1 MDLTRPPEPLTNRQR
16 AIVAG
21 IALVCAA
28 TRFLAVARS
37 LWDWDEVLFCL
48 GMRLYDVTNHHPH
61 PPGFPIYIGLAQI
74 ARIFAPNDFRALQSV
89 NVIAS
94 LFVFPAI
101 FFFARELRLRFTTC
115 AVAAVL
121 FAFFPNVW
129 FFGGTAFSDVPSIVL
144 VVFAAA
150 MLLRGC
156 RDANSYLIGTLL
168 LALAIGIRPQNF
180 LVGLA
185 PGLIAT
191 WHRARDSFRDVI
203 FAALI
208 GVATVVLAFG
218 TAIHATGTF
227 ERYMVTVRAH
237 GEYISRVDSFRAP
250 GRPPLWRLV
259 DRFFIK
265 QYQSPPLSIVT
276 SLFVLVSLAGAARN
290 RDRSILLNMLTFG
303 PFAIS
308 AWLMLDR
315 FSINRFSIGY
325 APMFAILAADGMAR
339 VSRGRPRIEAALGA
353 VLAGAFFVWT
363 YPGLEPV
370 RNELSPSVLAV
381 QAVKQHIDPRHD
393 QLFVAFSMTPFVEY
407 FAPNIPFIRVQEQ
420 RAMPLTTTPRRPFLL
435 TEVTSNPPQ
444 GWFFRRERERLWNI
458 ARRHYFEVEL
468 MPFAAMPQFGAG
480 WYAPERSAEDEAR
493 WMAGHSVTTLP
504 PSEGLSTLRLDFRV
518 PSETIARHP
527 QVTIALNG
535 KVLDRFP
542 VTTEANAREYEVM
555 PAAAHA
561 PNVLELSID
570 QVLNQKLAGTS
581 DDNRDLGLVM
591 RFLSFGPP

>member
-1 MDLTRPPEPLTNRQR
+1 MRLSQR
-16 AIVAG
+16 TIFWIVA
-21 IALVCAA
+21 AVCAA
-28 TRFLAVARS
+28 SRFASRART

-48 GMRLYDVTNHHPH
+48 GMRLYDVTSHHPH
-61 PPGFPIYIGLAQI
+61 PPGFPVYIGLAHI
-74 ARIFAPNDFRALQSV
+74 ARLFTPNDFRALQTI
-89 NVIAS
+89 NVIAAI
-94 LFVFPAI
+94 FVFPAI
-101 FFFARELRLRFTTC
+101 FFFARELRLRFTT
-115 AVAAVL
+115 ALVAALL

-144 VVFAAA
+144 VVVAAA

-180 LVGLA
+180 LVGLV

-191 WHRARDSFRDVI
+191 WHRARASFRDVV

-208 GVATVVLAFG
+208 GVTTVVLAFG
-218 TAIHATGTF
+218 SAIHATGSF

-250 GRPPLWRLV
+250 ERPPLWRLF

-276 SLFVLVSLAGAARN
+276 SLFVLASIIGAIRN
-290 RDRSILLNMLTFG
+290 RDRSILLNILTFA

-325 APMFAILAADGMAR
+325 APMFAILAADGVAR
-339 VSRGRPRIEAALGA
+339 VSRGREHIEATLG
-353 VLAGAFFVWT
+353 VLLAGAFFIWT
-363 YPGLEPV
+363 VPGLTPV

-381 QAVKQHIDPRHD
+381 EAVKQHIDPHRD
-393 QLFVAFSMTPFVEY
+393 QLFVGFSMTPFVEY
-407 FAPNIPFIRVQEQ
+407 FAPHMPFIRVQEQ
-420 RAMPLTTTPRRPFLL
+420 RAMPLTSTPRRPFLL
-435 TEVTSNPPQ
+435 AEVTSEHHD

-458 ARRHYFEVEL
+458 ARRHYFEVAL
-468 MPFAAMPQFGAG
+468 MPLKELPQFGAG

-504 PSEGLSTLRLDFRV
+504 PSDGPSTLRLDFRI
-518 PSETIARHP
+518 PGEMLPRQP
-527 QVTIALNG
+527 QVTVTFNG
-535 KVLDRFP
+535 KVLERFR
-542 VTTEANAREYEVM
+542 VTSDATSREYEVT
-555 PAAAHA
+555 PAPAHA
-561 PNVLELSID
+561 RNVLELSID
-570 QVLNQKLAGTS
+570 RVLNQKLAGIN
-581 DDNRDLGLVM
+581 DDNRDLGLLM
-591 RFLSFGPP
+591 RFLSFGPL

>member
-16 AIVAG
+16 ALVVAV
-21 IALVCAA
+21 ALVCAA

-61 PPGFPIYIGLAQI
+61 PPGFPIYLGLAHI
-74 ARIFAPNDFRALQSV
+74 ARFFAPSDFRALQSI
-89 NVIAS
+89 NVIAAM
-94 LFVFPAI
+94 FVFPAV

-115 AVAAVL
+115 IVAALL

-129 FFGGTAFSDVPSIVL
+129 FFGGTAFSDIPSIVL
-144 VVFAAA
+144 VLVAAA

-156 RDANSYLIGTLL
+156 RDANSYLVGTLL

-191 WHRARDSFRDVI
+191 WYRARDSFRDVV

-208 GVATVVLAFG
+208 GVATVALAFG
-218 TAIHATGTF
+218 SAIHATGSF

-250 GRPPLWRLV
+250 ERPPLWRLA

-265 QYQSPPLSIVT
+265 QYQSPPLSVVT
-276 SLFVLVSLAGAARN
+276 SLFVLASLIGAVRH
-290 RDRSILLNMLTFG
+290 RDRSILLNILTFV

-325 APMFAILAADGMAR
+325 APMFAILAADGIAR
-339 VSRGRPRIEAALGA
+339 VSRGRERIEATLG
-353 VLAGAFFVWT
+353 VLLAGAFFVWT
-363 YPGLEPV
+363 YPGLAPV
-370 RNELSPSVLAV
+370 RNDVSPSVLAV
-381 QAVKQHIDPRHD
+381 QAVKQHIDPHRD
-393 QLFVAFSMTPFVEY
+393 QLFVSFSMTPFVEY

-435 TEVTSNPPQ
+435 TEVTAEPPQ
-444 GWFFRRERERLWNI
+444 GWFFKRERERLWNI

-468 MPFAAMPQFGAG
+468 RPLRALPRFGAG
-480 WYAPERSAEDEAR
+480 WYGPERSAEDEAR
-493 WMAGHSVTTLP
+493 WMAGHSVTILP
-504 PSEGLSTLRLDFRV
+504 PADGASTLRLDFRV
-518 PSETIARHP
+518 PGETASHHP
-527 QVTIALNG
+527 QVTVTFNG
-535 KVLDRFP
+535 KVIDRFP
-542 VTTEANAREYEVM
+542 AGEANARDYEVS
-555 PAAAHA
+555 PAPAHA

-570 QVLNQKLAGTS
+570 RVLNQKLAGIS
-581 DDNRDLGLVM
+581 DDNRDLGLLM
-591 RFLSFGPP
+591 RFVSFGPV